1 MAWVIREAREKTGGR
16 LKQPSQQT
24 GQNLVGERRPC
35 AVVVDGD
42 PEVTQTLSSCLSPE
56 LEVML
61 AASAVR
67 ATAVLEVV
75 PRVDLA
81 FLDLDLLG
89 DHGEEI
95 LARVARWPDCIR
107 VLLTKRAVHSEE
119 LPNNR
124 HLAHLVLIKPPAL
137 WVVQALKRATL
148 GLPKD

>member
-1 MAWVIREAREKTGGR
+1 

-24 GQNLVGERRPC
+24 GQNLSGERRPC

-42 PEVTQTLSSCLSPE
+42 AEVTQALSRCLSPE
-56 LEVML
+56 LEVLL

-67 ATAVLEVV
+67 ATAVLETI

-89 DHGEEI
+89 DHGEEV

-107 VLLTKRAVHSEE
+107 VLLTARALPSEE
-119 LPNNR
+119 LPRNR
-124 HLAHLVLIKPPAL
+124 YLAHLVLIKPPAL
-137 WVVQALKRATL
+137 RVVQALKRATL
-148 GLPKD
+148 GLPKH